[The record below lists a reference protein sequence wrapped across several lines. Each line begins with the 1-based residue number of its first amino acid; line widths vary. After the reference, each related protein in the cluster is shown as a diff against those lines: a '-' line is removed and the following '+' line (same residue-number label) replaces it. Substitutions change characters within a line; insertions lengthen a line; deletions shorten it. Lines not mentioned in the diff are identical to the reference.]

1 MALLLTWIVCFAAG
15 GLGSEIVQSLL
26 PYKTFQ
32 WLDVLANFAGS
43 ALGLFFSYHAEKRY
57 RTRREIERLYEPL
70 DQEVYGDDDDEDG
83 EGHYGD
89 TAFGLA
95 GDGERDPWSAVDE
108 DGFGGI
114 GRRPTSTQKSR
125 GADERRV
132 RFGEDQVW
140 GSGEQREDSAAD
152 TSDRQSQAQRGN
164 APSSQSPEDSETGK
178 VAKQNLFS
186 IDDDD
191 DDGDGGGGD
200 VWKDAK

>member
-70 DQEVYGDDDDEDG
+70 DQEVYGDDEDDG
-83 EGHYGD
+83 EDDDGLGRGSG
-89 TAFGLA
+89 AFRDA
-95 GDGERDPWSAVDE
+95 GDGERDPWSAADE
-108 DGFGGI
+108 AGFGAI
-114 GRRPTSTQKSR
+114 GGRASGKKKGGP
-125 GADERRV
+125 DERRV

-140 GSGEQREDSAAD
+140 ESSEQTSSSQEQGQWEGTPSASSGEEAA
-152 TSDRQSQAQRGN
+152 
-164 APSSQSPEDSETGK
+164 K
-178 VAKQNLFS
+178 VHKQDLFS

-191 DDGDGGGGD
+191 DDDGGGD